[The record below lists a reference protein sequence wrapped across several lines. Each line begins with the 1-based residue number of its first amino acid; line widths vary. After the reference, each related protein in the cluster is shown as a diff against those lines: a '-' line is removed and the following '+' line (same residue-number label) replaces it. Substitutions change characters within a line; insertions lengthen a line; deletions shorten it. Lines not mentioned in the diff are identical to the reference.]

1 MRSHS
6 RQRGATATLL
16 AGSMVLLLG
25 VAAVVIDLSAGFVER
40 NRDQG
45 AADNAVMA
53 GALDKAEFLP
63 NQTVS
68 ASVLTFAKSNLRDR
82 FGTGPNDAL
91 WVELWRSCV
100 DSGNLGWVPLPE
112 PAAWAGVST
121 PTASTGS
128 LDCISQ
134 TSSLLRVRIP
144 DQLTETTFG
153 KAIGAQSVSTNAVA
167 IAKAELNSPVPPIV
181 PFGISGAVGP
191 GELCFNSSGS
201 GTADAPCTGPSS
213 GTFGTILSELFGDFY
228 GTPSCANP
236 TSTNSVQINTSIGVD
251 HLISEWPNSLGQAV
265 LGSTHPGD
273 TYVLNTLADTNRDS
287 CDLLGGHAVPT
298 DGIPLNTLLVD
309 TGFSATDVE
318 VGLVSNTLINGT
330 KSRLQRWDDPT
341 PDNPYRSVVARRT
354 GGSETLWVLDNR
366 GPWAY
371 LTDTG
376 FTGDTNGYCRSST
389 YTSALPSTGP
399 GSKQERFNNCIAA
412 YVLAGSSEVIFDDS
426 IQSSPRFVW
435 APQYW
440 YALPATGL
448 SWEPIYKF
456 RMAFLGGVWFKAG
469 APAEIMAFYP
479 DEHVTD
485 VTGPELCIPSGS
497 GCKTLNLW
505 QIAAWY
511 LPDDALPASVRDM
524 LIGPANPR
532 VASLWE

>member
-1 MRSHS
+1 
-6 RQRGATATLL
+6 
-16 AGSMVLLLG
+16 MVLLLG
-25 VAAVVIDLSAGFVER
+25 VAAVVIDLSVGFVER

-181 PFGISGAVGP
+181 PFGISGAEGP
-191 GELCFNSSGS
+191 GELCFVSSPAGS
-201 GTADAPCTGPSS
+201 VEPPCIGPSS
-213 GTFGTILSELFGDFY
+213 GTFGTILSELFGDFM
-228 GTPSCANP
+228 GTPNCGNP
-236 TSTNSVQINTSIGVD
+236 TATNSVSINTAIGID
-251 HLISEWPNSLGQAV
+251 HLIDLWPNPG
-265 LGSTHPGD
+265 GSVVAGTSHPGD
-273 TYVLNTLADTNRDS
+273 NVVLNSLADTNRDA
-287 CDLLGGHAVPT
+287 CDLVGGHAVPV
-298 DGIPLNTLLVD
+298 DAIPLNTVLVD
-309 TGFSATDVE
+309 SGFPSGEVE
-318 VGLVSNTLINGT
+318 SGLVSNDKFIGNED
-330 KSRLQRWDDPT
+330 SRLQQWDEAG
-341 PDNPYRSVVARRT
+341 NPNRRVVAKR
-354 GGSETLWVLDNR
+354 GGGPQILWDLDNR
-366 GPWAY
+366 GPWYYLSAGAAAVDLSCDPGAY
-371 LTDTG
+371 APGLG
-376 FTGDTNGYCRSST
+376 LPT
-389 YTSALPSTGP
+389 YGA
-399 GSKQERFNNCIAA
+399 GSKVELFNTCLAA
-412 YVLAGSSEVIFDDS
+412 YVASASTVELFSPTIAD
-426 IQSSPRFVW
+426 SPRFVW

-440 YALPATGL
+440 YALPTTGL
-448 SWEPIYKF
+448 SWEPIRAF
-456 RMAFLGGVWFKAG
+456 RPAFLGGVWFKGG
-469 APAEIMAFYP
+469 APVNNLVFYP
-479 DEHVTD
+479 DEEFDNT
-485 VTGPELCIPSGS
+485 TGPELCIVQGVSNCHQLS
-497 GCKTLNLW
+497 LW
-505 QIAAWY
+505 QISAWY
-511 LPDDALPASVRDM
+511 LPETALPPSVLDM